1 MSTHKTEN
9 SLSKGNEKME
19 KLGQNTSIEEETRDL
34 SLEHGPSVTR
44 RKLDQLLFEDGASNY
59 HSRKSCP

>member
-19 KLGQNTSIEEETRDL
+19 NPEKNTSIEEWLNDL
-34 SLEHGPSVTR
+34 SPELGLWQR
-44 RKLDQLLFEDGASNY
+44 IRKLDQLNLRMGS
-59 HSRKSCP
+59 